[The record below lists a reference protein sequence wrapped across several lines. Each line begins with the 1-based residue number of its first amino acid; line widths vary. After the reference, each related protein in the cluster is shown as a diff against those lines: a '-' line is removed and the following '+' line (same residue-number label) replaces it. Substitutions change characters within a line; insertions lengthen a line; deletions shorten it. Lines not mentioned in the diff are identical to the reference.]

1 MKHTINTLD
10 ELLAHAYVL
19 ENEAVERYEELAAQ
33 MEVHNRPEITELFR
47 KMAAIERLH
56 VDKVETLTGGQPDR
70 LAPWDYHWQ
79 TPESPES
86 VPIGQGHYRMNP
98 HQALT
103 LMLGCEERAYAFFAG
118 VAETA
123 SDPVLKETAAQFAA
137 DELQHA
143 ELLKEWLSRYPEPKA
158 DWQEDLDDP
167 VSQE

>member
-1 MKHTINTLD
+1 MKHAINTLD
-10 ELLAHAYVL
+10 ELLAHAHIL
-19 ENEAVERYEELAAQ
+19 ESEAVERYEDLADQ
-33 MEVHNRPEITELFR
+33 MEVHNKPQLAELFH

-56 VDKVETLTGGQPDR
+56 VDKVEALAGGQPER
-70 LAPWDYHWQ
+70 YAPWDYHWQ

-103 LMLGCEERAYAFFAG
+103 LMLACEERAEAFFAG
-118 VAETA
+118 VVKTA
-123 SDPVLKETAAQFAA
+123 ADPVTRETAAQFAA
-137 DELQHA
+137 EEKQHA
-143 ELLKEWLSRYPEPKA
+143 ELLREWLARYPKPEA